1 MKIQS
6 QEDADDANERFNNF
20 HDEFIKRVQVTS
32 ANEFLTDMP
41 WEPKRQFNTNADE
54 LQATSLCTGEG
65 NSIELTIAH
74 YNYDWPDQPRTR
86 AIVIRASTIT
96 EMADN
101 LLTFIGSNIFDIS
114 FSVQK
119 SVVSCII
126 ASPYKQ
132 AGSIRTMNNSDKV
145 LLFSAKQ
152 VEIEETIW
160 ADRDRSSLS
169 RGRPSHPTGRTDRVS
184 GGSAAPERN

>member
-6 QEDADDANERFNNF
+6 QEDADGANERFNNF
-20 HDEFIKRVQVTS
+20 HDGFIKRVQVTS
-32 ANEFLTDMP
+32 ASEFLIDLP

-54 LQATSLCTGEG
+54 LQATRLCTGEG
-65 NSIELTIAH
+65 NSIELTIRH
-74 YNYDWPDQPRTR
+74 YNYDWPNQPRTR
-86 AIVIRASTIT
+86 AIVIRATTII

-101 LLTFIGSNIFDIS
+101 LSTFIGSDIFDIS

-126 ASPYKQ
+126 ASPYKK
-132 AGSIRTMNNSDKV
+132 AGSIRTMKNTDKD

-160 ADRDRSSLS
+160 AERANAGLRDN
-169 RGRPSHPTGRTDRVS
+169 HVDH
-184 GGSAAPERN
+184 AC